1 VGLFLRPTPFAK
13 NPTRPSPK
21 TGREKGEKTMSGR
34 AVAAVAV
41 GAAVAATFLS
51 PVFVSPVWARV
62 TEIRIGTVEPFAES
76 QPFGDAGSY
85 ERVTGTAR
93 GELDPQ
99 AAQNHD
105 IVGLDKAP
113 RNGRGLVEYETDF
126 FMLRPLDPARGNGVI
141 FYEVN
146 NRGRKALLARVD
158 EAPPDN
164 NDPRTI
170 LDAGLGFTLGRGYT
184 IVWSGW
190 DPDAPRGNN
199 GLAARFPVATDDGK
213 PIVRRIREEFEF
225 GTRSS
230 ANGELAKLSY
240 PAASLDNVSAR
251 LTVREREGDPR
262 VDIPP
267 TAWSFQGNRAV
278 HLVPAG
284 RRLAPLAI
292 YELWYDATAPKV
304 VGMGFAA
311 TRDFVSFL
319 RYERVDTKGSV
330 NPAMGGAS
338 DSARP
343 HHALVFGIS
352 QSGRFI
358 RSFIELGMNKDESG
372 RRVFDGAFAHTA
384 GAGKVFA
391 NEAFAEPN
399 RTATQ
404 HEDRLYPEN
413 WFPFSAATE
422 TDPAS
427 GRTGALFRGDGSD
440 PALISTNTST
450 EYWQKGASLTH
461 IDADGRADLVEPPNS
476 RVYLISGTQHGG
488 AAGSPATP
496 GTCAN
501 PRNPHNPSPALRAL
515 IVALEDWVVKGIAP
529 PPSRVPSIAGG
540 TAVPAASVVMPAVRG
555 MRLAPGDNAITE
567 PVDWVN
573 PPEGEARARD
583 GHPLYRYE
591 TRVPAVDADGNETDG
606 IRLPPIAVP
615 LATYT
620 GWNVYRN
627 EPTEL
632 CDRAGTYQPFART
645 RAEREASG
653 DPRPAILERYG
664 SQATYVARV
673 KAAADAL
680 VAERLL
686 LPADAARYVREAERS
701 DRF

>member
-1 VGLFLRPTPFAK
+1 
-13 NPTRPSPK
+13 
-21 TGREKGEKTMSGR
+21 MSR
-34 AVAAVAV
+34 SVAVAAAAFCAV
-41 GAAVAATFLS
+41 VTAIC
-51 PVFVSPVWARV
+51 VSPAGARIV
-62 TEIRIGTVEPFAES
+62 EIRIGTIEPFAEG
-76 QPFGDAGSY
+76 QPFGEAGSY

-99 AAQNHD
+99 AAQNRD
-105 IVGLDKAP
+105 IVDLDKAP
-113 RNGRGLVEYETDF
+113 RNARGLVEYETDF
-126 FMLRPLDPARGNGVI
+126 FMLRPLDPVRGNGVI

-146 NRGRKALLARVD
+146 NRGRKALFARVD
-158 EAPPDN
+158 EAPASN

-190 DPDAPRGNN
+190 DPDAPSADN

-225 GTRSS
+225 GTRSG

-240 PAASLDNVSAR
+240 PAVSLDNTAAR

-262 VDIPP
+262 ADVPS
-267 TAWSFQGNRAV
+267 TAWTFEGNRAV
-278 HLVPAG
+278 HLVPVG
-284 RRLAPLAI
+284 RRFAPLAI
-292 YELWYDATAPKV
+292 YELWYDATAPKI

-311 TRDFVSFL
+311 SRDFVSFL

-330 NPAMGGAS
+330 NPAMGRDG
-338 DSARP
+338 DGGRP
-343 HHALVFGIS
+343 HHAIIFGIS
-352 QSGRFI
+352 QSGRFV

-391 NEAFAEPN
+391 NEVFAEPA

-413 WFPFSAATE
+413 WFPFSPATA

-427 GRTGALFRGDGSD
+427 GRTGALLRGDGSD
-440 PALISTNTST
+440 PLLISTNTST

-461 IDADGRADLVEPPNS
+461 IDSEAKADLVQPPNS
-476 RVYLISGTQHGG
+476 RVYLIAGTQHGG
-488 AAGSPATP
+488 AAGLPSTP
-496 GTCAN
+496 GACAN
-501 PRNPHNPSPALRAL
+501 PRNPHNPSPVLRAL

-529 PPSRVPSIAGG
+529 PPSRAPTLAAG
-540 TAVPAASVVMPAVRG
+540 TAVPAASIAMPAIRG
-555 MRLAPGDNAITE
+555 MALAPGDNPITE

-583 GHPLYRYE
+583 GRPLYRYD
-591 TRVPAVDADGNETDG
+591 TWVPAVDADGNETDG

-620 GWNVYRN
+620 GWNVYRA

-632 CDRAGTYQPFART
+632 CDRSGSYEPFART

-653 DPRPAILERYG
+653 DPRPSILERYG
-664 SQATYVARV
+664 THASYVAKV